1 MNCGDKYKNNLM
13 VGLQPLK
20 EKSIN
25 IGKRVTVAFT
35 ILVGLTV
42 VSCSAFYAFLNVQKS
57 MDEAK
62 FKEEKYVSAADL
74 LSKQADAKKKLE
86 DQIVDANKLTK
97 APVLMCETLEQTKKQ
112 VVDKVESIGG
122 YSLTYNEG
130 ETDGT
135 PEITVPVS
143 GVINGFKEYLKL
155 KENISEDGFFVIDNT
170 INVSQSED
178 KGSKAYN
185 FTLTLHNEV
194 DTEEEQER
202 YSTLQSGSAVSVE
215 TATEAATNA

>member
-1 MNCGDKYKNNLM
+1 
-13 VGLQPLK
+13 
-20 EKSIN
+20 
-25 IGKRVTVAFT
+25 
-35 ILVGLTV
+35 
-42 VSCSAFYAFLNVQKS
+42 

-135 PEITVPVS
+135 PEINVPVT

-155 KENISEDGFFVIDNT
+155 KENITEDGFFVIDNT

-185 FTLTLHNEV
+185 FTLTLHNVV

-202 YSTLQSGSAVSVE
+202 YSTLQSSSAVSVE